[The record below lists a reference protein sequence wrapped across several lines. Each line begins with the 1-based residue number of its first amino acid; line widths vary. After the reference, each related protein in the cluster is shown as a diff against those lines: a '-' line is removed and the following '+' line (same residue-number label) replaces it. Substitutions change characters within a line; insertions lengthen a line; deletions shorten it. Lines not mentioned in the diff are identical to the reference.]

1 MNVLHVCANPK
12 PTEESV
18 SKQLA
23 SAFFGKLIE
32 LQPEV
37 ELVNVDLYDEKPP
50 FYSYELYG
58 ASWNPVFEEG
68 YELSKVEEMSLNYA
82 SKQAKLFN
90 EADVLV
96 LTMPMWNFGV
106 PGIMKTWIDQVLCPG
121 LTFTISK
128 KDGVKPLHK
137 IKSIVLLVASGGVY
151 KEDDPRDALSHQVR
165 HAFEFIGIEDLEI
178 VWAEGQTPL
187 FYNDCDERKALAL
200 ESAIETAE
208 DIAEIDLTPVAEEA
222 PAAE

>member
-32 LQPEV
+32 LKPEV

-50 FYSYELYG
+50 FYSYELYKR
-58 ASWNPVFEEG
+58 AWYPVFDEN
-68 YELSKVEEMSLNYA
+68 YEPSKVEDMAMNYA
-82 SKQAKLFN
+82 SKQAELFN

-96 LTMPMWNFGV
+96 LTMPMWNFTV
-106 PGIMKTWIDQVLCPG
+106 PAIMKAWMDQVLTPG
-121 LTFTISK
+121 LTFSISK
-128 KDGVKPLHK
+128 EEGIQPLHK

-151 KEDDPRDALSHQVR
+151 KEDDERDALTRQVR
-165 HAFEFIGIEDLEI
+165 NAFGFLGIDNLEV
-178 VWAEGQTPL
+178 VWAEGQNPL
-187 FYNDCDERKALAL
+187 FFDNHEENKAI
-200 ESAIETAE
+200 AIEAAAEIAE
-208 DIAEIDLTPVAEEA
+208 DIADMDLSGGTDAE
-222 PAAE
+222 

>member
-23 SAFFGKLIE
+23 AAFFGKLIE
-32 LQPEV
+32 LNPEV

-50 FYSYELYG
+50 FYSYELYKR
-58 ASWNPVFEEG
+58 AWHPVFDES
-68 YELSKVEEMSLNYA
+68 YEPSKVEEMAINYA
-82 SKQAKLFN
+82 SKQAEAFN

-96 LTMPMWNFGV
+96 LTMPMWNFTV
-106 PGIMKTWIDQVLCPG
+106 PAIMKAWMDQILCPG

-128 KDGVKPLHK
+128 EDGVKPLHK
-137 IKSIVLLVASGGVY
+137 VKSVVLLVASGGVY
-151 KEDDPRDALSHQVR
+151 KEDDDRDALSRQVR
-165 HAFEFIGIEDLEI
+165 HAFGVIGIDDIEV
-178 VWAEGQTPL
+178 VWAEGQNPL
-187 FYNDCDERKALAL
+187 FCEDCEENKAMAL
-200 ESAIETAE
+200 EAAAEIAE
-208 DIAEIDLTPVAEEA
+208 DTAEIDLA